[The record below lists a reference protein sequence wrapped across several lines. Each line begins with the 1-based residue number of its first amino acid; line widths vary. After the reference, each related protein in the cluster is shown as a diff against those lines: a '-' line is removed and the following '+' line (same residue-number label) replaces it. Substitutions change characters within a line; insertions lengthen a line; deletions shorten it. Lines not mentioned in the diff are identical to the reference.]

1 MIDTNPSDK
10 AITEMALL
18 FSGIERGAEDERAD
32 IVAWFRGGIDWG
44 AYAGFANAVADAI
57 ENGAHLAKRGEDA

>member
-32 IVAWFRGGIDWG
+32 IVAWLREQVSGRLQSPLFL
-44 AYAGFANAVADAI
+44 ADAI